1 MLRHRV
7 PPDAPRAL
15 AEVADYAFVR
25 IVDVMNE
32 QVDPI
37 HATNVLKAA
46 GMIRD
51 EVCGPVVKKI
61 EMKMGLAEMLARA
74 AMDDDDQVV
83 DAMIGDQAEEGLEE
97 LGPDPEER
105 QKKALGD

>member
-1 MLRHRV
+1 V
-7 PPDAPRAL
+7 PDALHPAL
-15 AEVADYAFVR
+15 GEVADYAFKR
-25 IVDVMNE
+25 IIDVLDE
-32 QVDPI
+32 RVDPM
-37 HATNVLKAA
+37 HASNVLKAA

-51 EVCGPVVKKI
+51 EVCGPIVKKI

-105 QKKALGD
+105 QKKALGS